1 MNVKVGFNKEISI
14 SEEDIREYFPNKKTK
29 IIKDDYDIGYIFNIE
44 PTKSK
49 SLNKNEFYPIASNM
63 LLDIIINEYSKE
75 LIQNR
80 INIIWYDLSFKDKK
94 EINKIS
100 EEILLD
106 KSNYI
111 MEKEH
116 FKNEIEKYL
125 TETSFILLDGFIR
138 FRLKEFNL
146 FIDIVIDKAIEE
158 FTAEKEYKEFINIL
172 QYFVESQE
180 PKYNIINIIF
190 EDNDYKLSDEK
201 GNIVNKDFFN
211 EIVSEIDNGNI
222 SKDDL
227 LISSLIVIAPR
238 KLIIHL
244 NEEGK
249 GKDEDVIKII
259 RNVFQDR
266 VCFCLGCPKCGEKID
281 IKTKKQY

>member
-14 SEEDIREYFPNKKTK
+14 SEEDIKEYFPNKKTK
-29 IIKDDYDIGYIFNIE
+29 IIREDYDMGYIFNIE

-49 SLNKNEFYPIASNM
+49 SLNKNELYPIASTM
-63 LLDIIINEYSKE
+63 LLDIIINEYSE
-75 LIQNR
+75 NLIKKRTNT
-80 INIIWYDLSFKDKK
+80 IWYDLNLKDRK
-94 EINKIS
+94 EIIRIS
-100 EEILLD
+100 QAILLD
-106 KSNYI
+106 EENYI

-125 TETSFILLDGFIR
+125 METSFILLDGFIR

-180 PKYNIINIIF
+180 PKYNLINIIF
-190 EDNDYKLSDEK
+190 EDNDYKLLDGY
-201 GNIVNKDFFN
+201 GNIINKDFFN

-244 NEEGK
+244 SEEY
-249 GKDEDVIKII
+249 KDEDVIKII

-266 VCFCLGCPKCGEKID
+266 VCFCLGCPQCSEKVD

>member
-14 SEEDIREYFPNKKTK
+14 SEEDIKEYFPNKKTK
-29 IIKDDYDIGYIFNIE
+29 IIREDYDMGYIFNIE

-49 SLNKNEFYPIASNM
+49 SLNKNELYPIASTM
-63 LLDIIINEYSKE
+63 LLDIIINEYSKN
-75 LIQNR
+75 LIKKRTNT
-80 INIIWYDLSFKDKK
+80 IWYDLNLKDRK
-94 EINKIS
+94 EIIRIS
-100 EEILLD
+100 QAILLD
-106 KSNYI
+106 EENYI

-125 TETSFILLDGFIR
+125 METSFILLDGFIR

-180 PKYNIINIIF
+180 PKYNLINIIF
-190 EDNDYKLSDEK
+190 EDNDYKLLDGY

-244 NEEGK
+244 SEEY
-249 GKDEDVIKII
+249 KDEDVIKII

-266 VCFCLGCPKCGEKID
+266 VCFCLGCPQCSEKVD

>member
-14 SEEDIREYFPNKKTK
+14 SEEDIKEYFPNKKTK
-29 IIKDDYDIGYIFNIE
+29 IIREDYDMGYIFNIE

-49 SLNKNEFYPIASNM
+49 SLNKNELYPIASTM
-63 LLDIIINEYSKE
+63 LLDIIINEYSE
-75 LIQNR
+75 NLIKKRTNT
-80 INIIWYDLSFKDKK
+80 IWYDLNLKDRK
-94 EINKIS
+94 EIIRIS
-100 EEILLD
+100 QAILLD
-106 KSNYI
+106 EENYI

-125 TETSFILLDGFIR
+125 METSFILLDGFIR

-180 PKYNIINIIF
+180 PKYNLINIIF
-190 EDNDYKLSDEK
+190 EDNDYKLLDGY

-244 NEEGK
+244 SEEY
-249 GKDEDVIKII
+249 KDEDVIKII

-266 VCFCLGCPKCGEKID
+266 VCFCLGCPQCSEKVD